1 MDGLIQDLRFALRQI
16 ALRPLQSGIAIVTLA
31 LGIVATTATFSLLQ
45 PILINPLPHPES
57 ERLLVLSPF
66 PWMHSDAVAEL
77 TGQGR
82 SLDAMAGYYPRSL
95 AVTGGDQPLQ
105 VEAAAVSPDFFH
117 LTGVTIA
124 AGRAFAADEANAVA
138 IIDASLNAHL
148 FGTDSALGRDLLIDG
163 EPHQIIGVLQPDVA
177 RPLPQ
182 LDRPQ
187 LWLPLT
193 VIDRRADRA
202 SWVIPLARLRDG
214 ATQTAAQAELDAA
227 LHHYRDGGIQLP
239 ADHYRWQPLREALV
253 GDQRR
258 PLLLLQLAVGLVL
271 LLACV
276 NVANLQLARITAR
289 AGEITLRLSLGA
301 RRQHVYRQVLVESLL
316 LAVLAGALAL
326 LLLAI
331 GAGAL
336 NALLPADLLRLGSPA
351 PDALTVLF
359 ALSVAVFAGLASGL
373 LPAMLANRMAPA
385 KVLRE
390 QARGL
395 AGSPRSQRIGA
406 MLVVAQVALTL
417 VLLAGAGLLIG
428 SYRMLAGEPPG
439 FRSDQVLVLPLRFA
453 EPQHSDLQSL
463 EQDWQR
469 LLQRVQ
475 AVPGVAAASF
485 ANRVPLSRG
494 VTIREFFVDGEHK
507 PRYAQHGVV
516 SAGYLDTLDIP
527 LLRGRFFSDADRR
540 GSERVTVI
548 DAALWRQLW
557 PEQDPIGQ
565 RLRLSA
571 GGDAHWLSV
580 IGVVGDIRGSGL
592 ASPPRPGFY
601 VPYQQRPLTDTEFTL
616 AREGVLLV
624 RADGDID
631 ALPAALRAAI
641 HQAAPQL
648 PVTLITALDTLLA
661 DSIGPQRFR
670 AIATGSFGVLALALA
685 IAGVYAV
692 TAHRVAGRV
701 HEFGVR
707 RALGARRTDLV
718 RHVLGWA
725 LRLAAIGAAVGLL
738 GALALGRV
746 LDSLL
751 HGVSATDPRVLLG
764 AAIVLTLAVL
774 AAAWGPASRAARTD
788 PMEAL
793 RGE

>member
-1 MDGLIQDLRFALRQI
+1 MLADLRHALRQI
-16 ALRPLQSGIAIVTLA
+16 QLRPLQSGIAIITLA
-31 LGIVATTATFSLLQ
+31 LGIVATSATFTLLQ
-45 PILINPLPHPES
+45 PILIRALPHPEPD
-57 ERLLVLSPF
+57 RLLVLSPY
-66 PWMHSDAVAEL
+66 PWMHAEAIAEL
-77 TGQGR
+77 SGPGR
-82 SLDAMAGYYPRSL
+82 SLDALAGYYPRSL
-95 AVTGGDQPLQ
+95 AVAGGDQPLQ
-105 VEAAAVSPDFFH
+105 VEAAAVSPDFFQ
-117 LTGVTIA
+117 LTGATLA
-124 AGRAFAADEANAVA
+124 AGRAFAGDDADAVA
-138 IIDASLNAHL
+138 IIDASLNTQL
-148 FGTDSALGRDLLIDG
+148 FGTESALGRSLLVDG
-163 EPHQIIGVLQPDVA
+163 EPHHIIGVLQPDVA

-187 LWLPLT
+187 LWLPISA
-193 VIDRRADRA
+193 IDRPADRP
-202 SWVIPLARLRDG
+202 SWMIPLARLRDG
-214 ATQTAAQAELDAA
+214 ATQSAAQSELDAA
-227 LHHYRDGGIQLP
+227 LQRYRDSGIRLP
-239 ADHYRWQPLREALV
+239 ADHYRWQPLRDALV

-289 AGEITLRLSLGA
+289 AGELGLRLSLGA
-301 RRQHVYRQVLVESLL
+301 RRQHLYRQVLVESLL
-316 LAVLAGALAL
+316 LALLAAALAL

-336 NALLPADLLRLGSPA
+336 TALLPADLLRLGIPA
-351 PDALTVLF
+351 PDALTMLF

-373 LPAMLANRMAPA
+373 LPAMLANRLAPA
-385 KVLRE
+385 GVLRE

-406 MLVVAQVALTL
+406 TLVVAQVALTL
-417 VLLAGAGLLIG
+417 VLLSGAGLLIG
-428 SYRMLAGEPPG
+428 SYRTLAGEPPG

-453 EPQHSDLQSL
+453 EPRHSDQQSL

-494 VTIREFFVDGEHK
+494 GTIREFFVDGEDE
-507 PRYAQHGVV
+507 PRHAQHGVV

-540 GSERVTVI
+540 GSELVTVI

-557 PEQDPIGQ
+557 PDENPIG
-565 RLRLSA
+565 RRMRLSA
-571 GGDAHWLSV
+571 GGDAHWLTV
-580 IGVVGDIRGSGL
+580 VGVVGDIRGSGL
-592 ASPPRPGFY
+592 VTAPRPGFY
-601 VPYQQRPLTDTEFTL
+601 VPYQQRPLTDTEFTM

-624 RADGDID
+624 RAEASID

-641 HQAAPQL
+641 HQVEPQL
-648 PVTLITALDTLLA
+648 PVTRISALDSLLA

-670 AIATGSFGVLALALA
+670 ALATGSFGLLALALA

-692 TAHRVAGRV
+692 TAQRVAGRV
-701 HEFGVR
+701 HEFGIR

-738 GALALGRV
+738 GTFALGRV

-764 AAIVLTLAVL
+764 AVIVLTLAVL
-774 AAAWGPASRAARTD
+774 AAAWGPARRAARSD
-788 PMEAL
+788 PMQAL
-793 RGE
+793 REA